1 MLWGQTGQ
9 AQKGAAF
16 TKTAGIGE
24 MKRHMPSTISA
35 MQVWYQCWTHLSS
48 EEDLVGAMIGH
59 FPPAVQNGMV
69 CGNFEKTHDAL
80 AILSK
85 MQELETARLQHKST
99 TDPALQSVGMS
110 FLSGNLIV
118 LSGSRGTLYTTQH
131 SRYYKL
137 YYFTSYISLCSLTLQ
152 DYWIYIWMHL

>member
-1 MLWGQTGQ
+1 LLWGQTGQ

-69 CGNFEKTHDAL
+69 CGNFKKTHDAL
-80 AILSK
+80 AFLSK
-85 MQELETARLQHKST
+85 MLGLETAELQHK
-99 TDPALQSVGMS
+99 ALVFNNHAM
-110 FLSGNLIV
+110 
-118 LSGSRGTLYTTQH
+118 TLA
-131 SRYYKL
+131 
-137 YYFTSYISLCSLTLQ
+137 
-152 DYWIYIWMHL
+152 